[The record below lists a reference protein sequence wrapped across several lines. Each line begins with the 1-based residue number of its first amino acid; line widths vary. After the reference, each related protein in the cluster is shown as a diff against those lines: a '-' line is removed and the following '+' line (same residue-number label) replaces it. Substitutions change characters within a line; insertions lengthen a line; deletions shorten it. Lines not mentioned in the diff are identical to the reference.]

1 MSYCKVHVN
10 IHIEIETGEL
20 FASLCTCVLSLS
32 CYSRTFSNVPHHTP
46 PPLQGLQGDMVVGV
60 NTGTPK
66 VQVHVRERA
75 WQGVEP
81 DQYDSGKT
89 PPTEVKGQRT
99 GGGLH

>member
-1 MSYCKVHVN
+1 MCLIGTTIECKYFPSLFLLFAVLSYCKVHVN

-32 CYSRTFSNVPHHTP
+32 CYSRTFSIVPHPTP

-75 WQGVEP
+75 
-81 DQYDSGKT
+81 
-89 PPTEVKGQRT
+89 
-99 GGGLH
+99 